1 MIVPPLP
8 VAISVAGHEI
18 RGWTSYTITPSGP
31 LEPTG
36 SAELSMPFDRAAWD
50 LVEHEERFQVV
61 LGGVVVLTG
70 FLEEAVADDDD
81 TIMIRGR
88 SLIGRLV
95 QESAPTF
102 RFEGQTMQQLFARL
116 ASPWFSTVTLSNERN
131 RRVLRG
137 KGRKAAAAA
146 EPLRVSPRPGGALAE
161 PGQPRFALMEEIA
174 RQARCMFWSSGDGRE
189 LIIGRPNYA
198 QAPQWRLFRPAAGS
212 DRGAESTVL
221 SMRVQRST
229 ADRYTR
235 VIVTGSGRGT
245 SSSYGPAVAAR
256 YGQAL
261 DAGGAEGVGGDFREP
276 KRLVVHEPVH
286 SVAEATDIAK
296 HELARRAARGT
307 VIACTAPGHGQ
318 VILPGLPPTIFCADT
333 LAHVEDERTGTV
345 GSFWVSG
352 ITFKSTRQAGETTDL
367 ELVRAGVELGL

>member
-1 MIVPPLP
+1 
-8 VAISVAGHEI
+8 
-18 RGWTSYTITPSGP
+18 
-31 LEPTG
+31 
-36 SAELSMPFDRAAWD
+36 
-50 LVEHEERFQVV
+50 
-61 LGGVVVLTG
+61 
-70 FLEEAVADDDD
+70 
-81 TIMIRGR
+81 
-88 SLIGRLV
+88 
-95 QESAPTF
+95 
-102 RFEGQTMQQLFARL
+102 
-116 ASPWFSTVTLSNERN
+116 
-131 RRVLRG
+131 
-137 KGRKAAAAA
+137 
-146 EPLRVSPRPGGALAE
+146 
-161 PGQPRFALMEEIA
+161 
-174 RQARCMFWSSGDGRE
+174 
-189 LIIGRPNYA
+189 
-198 QAPQWRLFRPAAGS
+198 
-212 DRGAESTVL
+212 
-221 SMRVQRST
+221 MRVQRST